1 MGQVLDTE
9 PAAQSLSGNLVD
21 VVAGKMFAGTV
32 EIANGRIARVTEL
45 GPPQPGAPWFAPGFV
60 DAHVHVESSML
71 PPSEFA
77 RVAVTHGTVAT
88 VSDPHEIANV
98 LGLPG
103 VHWMIA
109 ESKRAACKIFFGA
122 PSCVPATSFETAGA
136 RFGPRE
142 VGELLDL
149 PEVLYLAEVM
159 NFPAVIFGDPV
170 MHAIIA
176 EAKKR
181 GKRID
186 GHSPGVLGE
195 DLKKYAA
202 AGIQTDHE
210 CTTLEEGRQRA
221 ALGMM
226 VWIREGSAA
235 RNFDALWPLLLES
248 PERCGLCSDDKHPD
262 ELLVSQIDALVR
274 RAVQNGV
281 PVMNALRAAT
291 LNPVKHYGLPVG
303 LLQPGDPAD
312 LAEVGDLRDFKVKR
326 TWVNGRLVAQDG
338 ASLVPRVTAHP
349 INFFRAG
356 PKTAAEFVLPAVPGK
371 RIRVIEAIDGQ
382 IVTRQTIE
390 QPKLTPAGDVACN
403 PSRDLLKLAVVN
415 RYADAPP
422 AIALVRNFGL
432 QRGALASSVAHDSH
446 NVVAVGASDEELA
459 RAVNLVIRHGGGMSF
474 VAGGI
479 EKSLPLPIAGLM
491 SADDAETVGAAYED
505 LSNHAKAEG
514 CKLKA
519 PYMCLSFLALLV
531 IPQLKLSDLGLFDVG
546 QFKLVE
552 PWVD

>member
-1 MGQVLDTE
+1 MTP
-9 PAAQSLSGNLVD
+9 PAGSQTLAGNIID
-21 VVAGKMFAGTV
+21 VISGKMFSGTI
-32 EIANGRIARVTEL
+32 EISGNRIAKITEQ
-45 GPPQPGAPWFAPGFV
+45 GPVETGTPWFSAGFV

-103 VHWMIA
+103 VRWMIA
-109 ESKRAACKIFFGA
+109 DAKNAACKIFFGA

-136 RFGPRE
+136 KFGPRE

-149 PEVLYLAEVM
+149 PEILYLAEVM
-159 NFPAVIFGDPV
+159 NFPAVIFGDPT

-176 EAKKR
+176 EAKQR

-210 CTTLEEGRQRA
+210 CTTLEEARQRA
-221 ALGMM
+221 NLGMM

-235 RNFDALWPLLLES
+235 RNFEALWPLLLEQ
-248 PERCGLCSDDKHPD
+248 PDRCGFCSDDKHPD

-274 RAVQNGV
+274 RAVAKGV
-281 PVMNALRAAT
+281 PMLAALRAGT
-291 LNPVKHYGLPVG
+291 LNAVRHYGLPVG

-312 LAEVGDLRDFKVKR
+312 IIELNNLTEFKVQR
-326 TWVNGRLVAQDG
+326 TWVNGRLVAENG
-338 ASLVPRVTAHP
+338 KTLVARTPVQPVNIFNTKPKLATA
-349 INFFRAG
+349 FAF
-356 PKTAAEFVLPAVPGK
+356 PAIPGK
-371 RIRVIEAIDGQ
+371 KLRVIEAIDGQ
-382 IVTRQTIE
+382 IVTGASVAV
-390 QPKLTPAGDVACN
+390 PKVSPEGLVLCDPV
-403 PSRDLLKLAVVN
+403 RDLLKLTVVN
-415 RYADAPP
+415 RYSDAPP
-422 AIALVRNFGL
+422 AVALVRNFGL
-432 QRGALASSVAHDSH
+432 KSGALASSVAHDSH
-446 NVVAVGASDEELA
+446 NIVAVGANDEDLA
-459 RAVNLVIRHGGGMSF
+459 AAVNLVIKNGGGLSF
-474 VAGGI
+474 AAGDI
-479 EKSLPLPIAGLM
+479 AKILPLPIAGLM
-491 SADDAETVGAAYED
+491 TTEDATTAGAAYQE
-505 LSNHAKAEG
+505 LSILARQHG
-514 CKLKA
+514 CPLQA

-531 IPQLKLSDLGLFDVG
+531 IPQLKLSDRGLFDVG
-546 QFKLVE
+546 KFALVE